1 MAHEGVAETKLTLRN
16 IHRALVV
23 LEEDREIESSRLFQ
37 FEDPYIQVV
46 QGSAGALI
54 DAEIFLEEEDDEHS
68 VDDNLTEDDWLKIE
82 SQVVFN
88 LAKLSR
94 TEKLEIYEFIGNQEH
109 LSGTPLID
117 GEGNLIMSVSLPCVA
132 LTPEYAAQFVA
143 KWIQN
148 IDEIDTDIAK
158 RWDGLTIIDEG
169 PNQDQGGATH
179 ARY

>member
-1 MAHEGVAETKLTLRN
+1 MAHDGIAETKLTLRN
-16 IHRALVV
+16 VYRALKA
-23 LEEDREIESSRLFQ
+23 LEEDGEIESARLFQ
-37 FEDPYIQVV
+37 FEDPYVQVI

-54 DAEIFLEEEDDEHS
+54 DAEICLAEEDDQTD
-68 VDDNLTEDDWLKIE
+68 VDQNLTEDDWLKIE

-88 LAKLSR
+88 LAKLPQKQ
-94 TEKLEIYEFIGNQEH
+94 KLEIYEFIGGQEH

-117 GEGNLIMSVSLPCVA
+117 GEGNLIMSVALPCVA

-158 RWDGLTIIDEG
+158 KWDGLTIIDEG

>member
-1 MAHEGVAETKLTLRN
+1 MADVAHAETKLTLRN
-16 IHRALVV
+16 VYRALKA
-23 LEEDREIESSRLFQ
+23 LEEDGEIESARLYQ
-37 FEDPYIQVV
+37 FEDPYVQVI

-54 DAEIFLEEEDDEHS
+54 DAEICLAEEDDQTD
-68 VDDNLTEDDWLKIE
+68 VDQNLTEDDWLKIE

-88 LAKLSR
+88 LAKLPQKQ
-94 TEKLEIYEFIGNQEH
+94 KLEIYEFIGGQEQ